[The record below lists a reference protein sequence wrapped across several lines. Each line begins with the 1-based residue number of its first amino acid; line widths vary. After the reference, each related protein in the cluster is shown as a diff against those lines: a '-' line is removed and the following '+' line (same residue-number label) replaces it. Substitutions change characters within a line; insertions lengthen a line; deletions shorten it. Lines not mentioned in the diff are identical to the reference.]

1 MVEEEEF
8 EQEEETD
15 SEEIKK
21 EKAQL
26 EELGVSDTWNI
37 LTKPDS
43 KKKEEKKPE
52 FRGFKYEFVFSFTL
66 IIKIIHSKFRSI
78 HKLNILIC
86 FSGKIIEI
94 HEIKEN

>member
-15 SEEIKK
+15 SEEVKK

-26 EELGVSDTWNI
+26 EELGVSDTWDV
-37 LTKPDS
+37 LTKPAS

-52 FRGFKYEFVFSFTL
+52 FRGFK
-66 IIKIIHSKFRSI
+66 
-78 HKLNILIC
+78 
-86 FSGKIIEI
+86 
-94 HEIKEN
+94 